1 MQRERE
7 LRMLVRMLGGFLM
20 ALADSVPGVSGGTI
34 AFILG
39 LYDEFITSLNNITCR
54 DKEKRKAAFLFLIK
68 LGTGWVVGMALA
80 AIVITSIFESHIYQ
94 VSSLFLGFV
103 LFSIPLIISE
113 EKDSLKG
120 KYQNLVFTL
129 LGIVLVVGITYFSK
143 HAFSYGN
150 VDLRASELSVLLCI
164 YLFVAAMCAISAM
177 VLPGISGSTLMLV
190 FGIYQ
195 PIMMA
200 IKGLLTMDLSYIPAI
215 FVFGCGVLAGIFTI
229 VKGLRYGL
237 EKHRSAMIYFI
248 LGMMLGSFYAIIMGP
263 TAISEPVE
271 PLSLHTFGFV
281 FFVAGGIIILGLQ
294 ALKGMFEKKEHTN
307 QNTEE

>member
-1 MQRERE
+1 
-7 LRMLVRMLGGFLM
+7 M

-39 LYDEFITSLNNITCR
+39 LYDEFITSLNNIISK
-54 DKEKRKAAFLFLIK
+54 DKEKRKAALFFLIK
-68 LGTGWVVGMALA
+68 LGIGWVIGMALA
-80 AIVITSIFESHIYQ
+80 AFVITSIFETHIYQ
-94 VSSLFLGFV
+94 VSSLFIGFI
-103 LFSIPLIISE
+103 LFAIPLIVVE
-113 EKDSLKG
+113 EKASLKG
-120 KYQNLVFTL
+120 KYQNLIFTL
-129 LGIVLVVGITYFSK
+129 LGIALVVGITYFSK
-143 HAFSYGN
+143 HAFLKGS
-150 VDLRASELSVLLCI
+150 VDLKASELTILLCM

-200 IKGLLTMDLSYIPAI
+200 IKGFLTLDFSYVPALFI
-215 FVFGCGVLAGIFTI
+215 FGCGVLAGIFTI

-263 TAISEPVE
+263 TAISNPVE

-281 FFVAGGIIILGLQ
+281 FFLAGGIIILGLQ
-294 ALKGMFEKKEHTN
+294 ALKGVFEKKEDTK
-307 QNTEE
+307 QNAEQ